1 MSIESYYHRPAMLS
15 RLREGP
21 LGCYIDLFADQL
33 QREGHCQQGA
43 WRNLRVVSD
52 FSHWLARRHLDVGD
66 ISEQTVGA
74 YQSFRRRYRCP
85 AIFDRPAL
93 NRLLRTLRDLG
104 ACPPRP
110 IAASDFAAQIE
121 EEFTHHL
128 LQDRG
133 LAKVSVARH
142 LPVVRMFLQERRI
155 ACVRDISKLTGKD
168 ILDFVERHVHDHS
181 PRSAQLM
188 CWTLRSFARFMRY
201 RDYMTSD
208 LAAVVP
214 SIRRWNLASLP
225 SYLLPDQIQSVLL
238 DASKR
243 DTPVGRRDY
252 AILLLLARLGLRA
265 NEIVS
270 LDLDDIDWRAGTL
283 VVHGKG
289 RRCSELPLPADVGV
303 ALANYFKRG
312 RPQSRSRRV
321 FVRHLAPHR
330 GLASSSAVFYIARSA
345 LDRVGI
351 DAVATR
357 GAHLFRHSLATQ
369 LLRSGASLTQIGQ
382 LLRHESPDTTRIYAK
397 VDVDALRALGLPWP
411 GGVR

>member
-1 MSIESYYHRPAMLS
+1 MSIEAYYHRPAMQT

-21 LGCYIDLFADQL
+21 LGCYIDLFAEQL

-66 ISEQTVGA
+66 VSEQTVNE

-85 AIFDRPAL
+85 AIFDGPAL
-93 NRLLRTLRDLG
+93 NRLLDTLRDIG

-110 IAASDFAAQIE
+110 IAVSDFAGQIE
-121 EEFTHHL
+121 EEFISHL
-128 LQDRG
+128 LHDRG

-142 LPVVRMFLQERRI
+142 LPMVRTFLQERCNGR
-155 ACVRDISKLTGKD
+155 ARDISKLTSGD
-168 ILDFVERHVHDHS
+168 VLDFVERHVHDHS

-188 CWTLRSFARFMRY
+188 CWTLRSFARFLRY
-201 RDYMTSD
+201 RGYVTSD
-208 LAAVVP
+208 LAAIVP
-214 SIRRWNLASLP
+214 SIRRWKLASLP
-225 SYLLPDQIQSVLL
+225 SYILPDQIQSVL
-238 DASKR
+238 DACER
-243 DTPVGRRDY
+243 DTPVGQRDY

-270 LDLDDIDWRAGTL
+270 LDLDDINWHAGTL
-283 VVHGKG
+283 MVHGKG
-289 RRCSELPLPADVGV
+289 RRRAELPLPDEVGV
-303 ALANYFKRG
+303 ALVAYLERG

-321 FVRHLAPHR
+321 FIRHLAPHQ
-330 GLASSSAVFYIARSA
+330 GFASSSMVFNIARSA
-345 LDRVGI
+345 FDRAGI
-351 DAVATR
+351 DTVAPR